1 MMNEI
6 IYTVLIESFEVVA
19 AVLVMMIALEY
30 LMIVGVPTKFT
41 HLKSSFGKQFL
52 LALGVGLVPGC
63 MGGYALVS
71 LYSHGTIGFPAL
83 LAGFIV
89 TLGDES
95 FILLSL
101 VPKTTLLLWLIL
113 GCMALI
119 ISYLTYKFLPTKKMK
134 GESHIQI
141 HEHVEHS
148 LVNRWIPSRHFW
160 KEHVWEHVI
169 KKHAPMI
176 LLWTASTLIAIH
188 LLGHFFDLKSWVE
201 SNLYL
206 VFLAAIVVGI
216 IPISGPHI
224 LFIGLFVA
232 HTIPFSVLLANSI
245 VQDGH
250 SGLPL
255 LAEDRRAFVKIK
267 IIKIV
272 FAIITSSSLYYF
284 GY

>member
-1 MMNEI
+1 MMRDI
-6 IYTVLIESFEVVA
+6 IVNVLVDSFEVVA

-52 LALGVGLVPGC
+52 LALGVGIVPGC

-95 FILLSL
+95 FVLLSM
-101 VPKTTLLLWLIL
+101 VPKTTFLLWLVL
-113 GCMALI
+113 GGMALI
-119 ISYLTYKFLPTKKMK
+119 ISYLVYKFLPSKKMK
-134 GESHIQI
+134 GEAHIQI

-169 KKHAPMI
+169 KKHAPKL
-176 LLWTASTLIAIH
+176 LLWTGSTLIAIH
-188 LLGHFFDLKSWVE
+188 LLGHYFDLQSWVE
-201 SNLYL
+201 TNLYCVL
-206 VFLAAIVVGI
+206 LAAIVVGI
-216 IPISGPHI
+216 IPESGPHL
-224 LFIGLFVA
+224 LFVGLFVTN
-232 HTIPFSVLLANSI
+232 TIPFSVLLANSI

-272 FAIITSSSLYYF
+272 FALIISSVLYYF
-284 GY
+284 GF